1 MRVCKWCF
9 FFFFSHQA
17 HCSRALIISRRTN
30 RKKIPIVRFSDHSFF
45 FKIPFSSLPPF
56 LSFFFSE
63 VQRDTSC
70 ARLAARDYHTI
81 CISSS
86 LPLDYYFPVIPANSR
101 PLDRDREREKQEKK
115 RNVKFSLSR
124 PRSSSNTFRT
134 RVSQIL
140 LYRRRRY
147 IYIRFYLTER

>member
-1 MRVCKWCF
+1 MQMVF
-9 FFFFSHQA
+9 FFLFFS
-17 HCSRALIISRRTN
+17 SSALFPRVDHSRRTN

-147 IYIRFYLTER
+147 IYIYIYVSI

>member
-1 MRVCKWCF
+1 MLFLFLF
-9 FFFFSHQA
+9 FFFFPSSALFPRVDH
-17 HCSRALIISRRTN
+17 SRIEKRDR
-30 RKKIPIVRFSDHSFF
+30 SDH
-45 FKIPFSSLPPF
+45 PFPSS
-56 LSFFFSE
+56 SFFSE

-81 CISSS
+81 CISS
-86 LPLDYYFPVIPANSR
+86 LHYYFPVIPANSR
-101 PLDRDREREKQEKK
+101 PLDRDREREKQEEEEKRK

-140 LYRRRRY
+140 LYRTRRY
-147 IYIRFYLTER
+147 ICICIYIYVSI

>member
-1 MRVCKWCF
+1 MVF
-9 FFFFSHQA
+9 FFLFFS
-17 HCSRALIISRRTN
+17 SSALFPRVDHSRRTN

-101 PLDRDREREKQEKK
+101 PLDRDRERERKTREKK
-115 RNVKFSLSR
+115 KRKIFTF
-124 PRSSSNTFRT
+124 SSSFLFKHFSNKSIPDIT
-134 RVSQIL
+134 IP
-140 LYRRRRY
+140 
-147 IYIRFYLTER
+147 